1 MSKEKEREFLSMAE
15 KRRAEQHINQKRTEA
30 AKALPGDVVSAIE
43 LFLKF
48 GDETKGEVHNGY
60 YSKGGWPYNIL
71 TRFLERREENQ

>member
-30 AKALPGDVVSAIE
+30 AKALPGD
-43 LFLKF
+43 
-48 GDETKGEVHNGY
+48 ETKGEVHNGY